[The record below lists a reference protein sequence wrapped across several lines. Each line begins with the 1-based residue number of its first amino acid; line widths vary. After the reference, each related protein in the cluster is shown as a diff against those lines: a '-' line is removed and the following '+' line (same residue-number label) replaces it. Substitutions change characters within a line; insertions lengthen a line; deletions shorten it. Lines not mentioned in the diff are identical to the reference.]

1 MATKKEWLEYI
12 KALEKYIRDL
22 KKWLKTQKD
31 GDGSAEAAPGTNP
44 PSPPP
49 PPPGN

>member
-1 MATKKEWLEYI
+1 MADKKEWLAYV
-12 KALEKYIRDL
+12 KAA
-22 KKWLKTQKD
+22 KKWVKD
-31 GDGSAEAAPGTNP
+31 LEIWVKAKSNAELNALAPGTNP